1 MGYGWDGEARNE
13 AFSFDH
19 MPSPSEII
27 AREALFLSLAGKCAM
42 ADDPKATRSWEEI
55 VSDASRERDTEKLR
69 MLAEELERA
78 LDERDKRIRP
88 EPSRGDRKPPRKSA

>member
-1 MGYGWDGEARNE
+1 MT
-13 AFSFDH
+13 
-19 MPSPSEII
+19 
-27 AREALFLSLAGKCAM
+27 
-42 ADDPKATRSWEEI
+42 DDPKPTRNWEEI

-88 EPSRGDRKPPRKSA
+88 EPSRGYRKPPRKSA

>member
-1 MGYGWDGEARNE
+1 
-13 AFSFDH
+13 
-19 MPSPSEII
+19 
-27 AREALFLSLAGKCAM
+27 M

-88 EPSRGDRKPPRKSA
+88 EASRGDRKPPRKSA